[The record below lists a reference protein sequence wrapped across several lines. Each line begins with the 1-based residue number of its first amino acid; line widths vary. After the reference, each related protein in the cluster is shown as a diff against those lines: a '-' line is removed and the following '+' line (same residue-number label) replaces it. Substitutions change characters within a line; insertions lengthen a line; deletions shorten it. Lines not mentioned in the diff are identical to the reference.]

1 MILFSESQGGPQR
14 LHYWRNEGWNLLT
27 RSPQQE
33 QSIPIPVRNV
43 RNENDNLPIKTS
55 LRL

>member
-33 QSIPIPVRNV
+33 HSIPIPVRNV